1 MKVEAYL
8 GQNLPKTIAVG
19 EVTENL
25 SELQW
30 AVVKFARD
38 ADPNEPGEFVEAY
51 THYGPAVS
59 AVNRQTTSKHYGVLC
74 KIRPALTPADEDY
87 GDDDPDGGSK

>member
-8 GQNLPKTIAVG
+8 GQNLPETVAVG

-38 ADPNEPGEFVEAY
+38 ADPKELGEFVDAY

-59 AVNRQTTSKHYGVLC
+59 SANRQTTHRHYGVLC
-74 KIRPALTPADEDY
+74 RIRPAAVATEA
-87 GDDDPDGGSK
+87 GK

>member
-8 GQNLPKTIAVG
+8 GENKPETLAVG

-25 SELQW
+25 QDLQF
-30 AVVKFARD
+30 AVVRFARD
-38 ADPNEPGEFVEAY
+38 ADPAEPGEFVDAY

-59 AVNRQTTSKHYGVLC
+59 ATNRQTTHRHYGVLC
-74 KIRPALTPADEDY
+74 LLRPAKVEQEV
-87 GDDDPDGGSK
+87 GK